1 MWLILVAPLWP
12 YMLWFSAIPPL
23 LDGLPWELAHQRDLL
38 YQANGALFHP
48 FPEGVQAGG
57 LAPERD
63 RLLALGLLEPVLVTI
78 QHAQGFIHEGCLFIP
93 LAGVYHLVCVS
104 PGGPL
109 FGLSSGDPAV
119 LAVPA

>member
-63 RLLALGLLEPVLVTI
+63 RLLALGLLEPGDDP
-78 QHAQGFIHEGCLFIP
+78 ACPGSIHEGCLFIP

-109 FGLSSGDPAV
+109 FGLGSGDPAV